1 MKRENGAA
9 GQQKMSCTLL
19 EGEKRRK
26 IGCDGEVVSQE
37 KQVISHAEEKF
48 EVGELYLFH
57 PTDPACPG
65 EESLWGCYESG
76 RNEGEIVLESDTMD
90 FHLFNLRRKLPHNYK
105 HYRLATRTELRD
117 YMYALGL
124 FENR

>member
-1 MKRENGAA
+1 MKSEICAA
-9 GQQKMSCTLL
+9 GQQKISCTLL
-19 EGEKRRK
+19 EGEERRK
-26 IGCDGEVVSQE
+26 IGRDGEVVSQE

-57 PTDPACPG
+57 PTDPTCPA

-76 RNEGEIVLESDTMD
+76 EDEGEILLESTTLD
-90 FHLFNLRRKLPHNYK
+90 FHLFNLRRKLPQNYS
-105 HYRLATRTELRD
+105 HHRLATRAELRD

-124 FENR
+124 FEKR